1 MPEGRCPEPFA
12 PSELEGPSSDVP
24 RVRSARTVSVFTIPT
39 NRSFADALVAGLIAR
54 YGRDPLSLA
63 RGRILLPNNRAVR
76 SITDAFVRASGSGL
90 VLPRLIPI
98 GDSELAERIGGALD
112 PADLDDPVRPAVDP
126 LQRLLALAKLVRRDG
141 ESAAEAM
148 RMAADLARTL
158 DALLIEEIEPVQL
171 AQAAADAPELA
182 GHWQVSLDRIRA
194 ILEQWPRRLEELG
207 RVDLAERRS
216 ILLRRL
222 AKRWASEPP
231 SGFTV
236 AAGITTAAPAIATLL
251 ARVAVLPEGMVVLP
265 GLSLA
270 GLAPDAEW
278 EALGPDEHGRG
289 EHSHPQYHL
298 KLLLDRMGVAREE
311 VRLWPR
317 LGIAASPPQRSR
329 AVANAM
335 SLAEF
340 SEKWIDLKPA
350 ERRLSGIHAAV
361 LPDAAAEGQ
370 AVALAIR
377 RALEEPGR
385 TVALVTPDRV
395 LAGRV
400 SALLGRWGI
409 EADDSAGRSL
419 SELVSGTLLL
429 GIAAAMAEELAP
441 VPLLAVLKHP
451 LVGGEEAER
460 LRWLDDVRLL
470 DLALRGP
477 RPAVG
482 LAGLDRHFAS
492 KENDS
497 KLNGCLAAWQRVRP
511 KLILLDGHSSE
522 PLSLV
527 EFVAKLTAAV
537 EGLAGD
543 SAWRRHDGRMA
554 AELLAS
560 MQASPEAAQFEV
572 APEDWTPILRQLL
585 EGQSVRP
592 PYGGHP
598 RVFIWGLLEARL
610 QQADVMILG
619 GLNEG
624 AWPALPQPDPW
635 LAPKIRANLGLPGLE
650 FRTGLS
656 AHDFASALGAPQ
668 VLITRAKRDG
678 RSPTV
683 ASRFWLRLEAMTG
696 GIPRDLPLERL
707 TAALHDP
714 GLPKPVERPAPGA
727 SADQRPKEIW
737 VTQVDRL
744 KADPFAFYASAILKL
759 RPLDPVDADYSAR
772 WKGDEVHKVF
782 EAWLKHDDCNPD
794 RLRTRAEQL
803 LAGEAVHPMLRA
815 LWSPRLLEAID
826 WIAERERVNQ
836 AEGRKPLEAE
846 ISGETPLA
854 GILVHGRA
862 DRIDRL
868 SDGGLAIVD
877 YKTGRP
883 PAKKAI
889 EAGFALQLGL
899 LGLIG
904 RAGGFE
910 GVTGEP
916 EAFEYWSLIRDRGGF
931 GKCVRADKDLKEGE
945 FLDRAYR
952 SFADVAVKWLS
963 GDEPFT
969 AKLNPAYAPY
979 GDYDQLMRLEEWYG
993 RG

>member
-1 MPEGRCPEPFA
+1 MPEVAE
-12 PSELEGPSSDVP
+12 
-24 RVRSARTVSVFTIPT
+24 RVRHPAVFTIPT
-39 NRSFADALVAGLIAR
+39 NRSFADALVAGLVAR

-90 VLPRLIPI
+90 VLPRLVPI
-98 GDSELAERIGGALD
+98 GDPELDERIGGALD
-112 PADLDDPVRPAVDP
+112 PADLDDPVPPGVDP
-126 LQRLLALAKLVRRDG
+126 LQRLLGLAELVRSDG
-141 ESAAEAM
+141 ESASEAM
-148 RMAADLARTL
+148 RMAADLARTV
-158 DALLIEEIEPVQL
+158 DALLIEEIEPSAL
-171 AQAAADAPELA
+171 AEAAADALELA
-182 GHWQVSLDRIRA
+182 GHWQVSLDRLRA
-194 ILEQWPRRLEELG
+194 ILEQWPRRLKDLG
-207 RVDLAERRS
+207 RVDFAQRRNM
-216 ILLRRL
+216 LLRRL
-222 AKRWASEPP
+222 AKRWSSEPTA
-231 SGFTV
+231 GFTV
-236 AAGITTAAPAIATLL
+236 AAGITTAAPAIAALL
-251 ARVAVLPEGMVVLP
+251 ARVAAMPEGMVVLP

-270 GLAPDAEW
+270 AIMPDEEW
-278 EALGPDEHGRG
+278 DALGPDEDGRG

-298 KLLLDRMGVAREE
+298 KLLLDRIGVAREE

-317 LGIAASPPQRSR
+317 LGIAASPPQRAR

-335 SLAEF
+335 TSAEF
-340 SEKWIDLKPA
+340 SEKWIELKPA
-350 ERRLSGIHAAV
+350 ERRLSGIQAAV
-361 LPDAAAEGQ
+361 LPDAAAEAQ
-370 AVALAIR
+370 AVAIAIR
-377 RALEEPGR
+377 RVLEEPGR

-395 LAGRV
+395 LARRV

-419 SELVSGTLLL
+419 SELPSGTLLL

-441 VPLLAVLKHP
+441 VPLLALLKHP
-451 LVGGEEAER
+451 SVGGEEAER
-460 LRWLDDVRLL
+460 LKWLDDVRQL

-477 RPAVG
+477 RPAAG
-482 LAGLDRHFAS
+482 LAGLDRHFAA
-492 KENDS
+492 KES
-497 KLNGCLAAWQRVRP
+497 ERKPKGCLAAWQRVRP
-511 KLILLDGHSSE
+511 RIELIEGHSRKL
-522 PLSLV
+522 LSLKH
-527 EFVAKLTAAV
+527 FAAKLVEAAQA
-537 EGLAGD
+537 LAGD
-543 SAWRRHDGRMA
+543 SAWRGQDGRMA
-554 AELLAS
+554 ADLLAAV
-560 MQASPEAAQFEV
+560 QGSPEAEQLNLS
-572 APEDWTPILRQLL
+572 PDDWVPVLRQLL
-585 EGQSVRP
+585 DGQSVRP

-610 QQADVMILG
+610 QQPDMTILG

-624 AWPALPQPDPW
+624 VWPALSQPDPW
-635 LAPKIRANLGLPGLE
+635 LAPKIRSNLGLPGLE
-650 FRTGLS
+650 YRIGLS
-656 AHDFASALGAPQ
+656 AQDFASALGAPK
-668 VLITRAKRDG
+668 VLITRARRDG

-696 GIPRDLPLERL
+696 GIPRDIPLERL
-707 TAALHDP
+707 TAALDDP
-714 GLPKPVERPAPGA
+714 GPPKPVERPAPSA
-727 SADQRPKEIW
+727 SAEQRPKEIW

-744 KADPFAFYASAILKL
+744 KADPFAFYASAMLKL
-759 RPLDPVDADYSAR
+759 RQLDPVDADYSAR

-782 EAWLKHDDCNPD
+782 EAWLKQDNCEPD
-794 RLRTRAEQL
+794 RLRARAEQL
-803 LAGEAVHPMLRA
+803 LASESIHPMLRA

-826 WIAERERVNQ
+826 WIAERERANQ

-868 SDGGLAIVD
+868 PDGGLAIVD
-877 YKTGRP
+877 YKTGKP

-910 GVTGEP
+910 GVSGEP
-916 EAFEYWSLIRDRGGF
+916 EVFEYWSLVRDRGGF
-931 GKCVRADKDLKEGE
+931 GKCVRADKDMEEGE

-952 SFADVAVKWLS
+952 SFADAAAKWLS
-963 GDEPFT
+963 GNELFT
-969 AKLNPAYAPY
+969 AKLNPAYAPD